1 MDYDAF
7 EDGFSYTSLGA
18 IHFKHHPGSGEKM
31 IFLHGLGGTT
41 RAWKRLMEH
50 MPEDLDIYLID
61 LLGHGESDAPEID
74 YTVSA
79 QFQVL
84 REFISLNNNGDSYIV
99 GHSYGGWVAAYY
111 ATQPYT
117 CKGLVLEDIAG
128 LKDEHDEVRA
138 SGQAEAMV
146 DKAMRTAMGE
156 GNKEYVIKGILSAF
170 YTETEEQLT
179 TQSLSKIKSRAL
191 IIWGAQDSVFPVKY
205 GKALQG
211 KIKDASLVV
220 IENADHDVNYE
231 QPEAVARAILDFIG
245 HARA

>member
-1 MDYDAF
+1 MDYEMF

-18 IHFKHHPGSGEKM
+18 IHFKHHPGIGEKL

-41 RAWKRLMEH
+41 LVWKRLMEQ
-50 MPEDLDIYLID
+50 MPDDLDIYLID
-61 LLGHGESDAPEID
+61 LLGHGESDAPDID

-79 QFQVL
+79 QFQAL

-128 LKDEHDEVRA
+128 LKDEQDEVRA
-138 SGQAEAMV
+138 SGAVKAKVDEATRV
-146 DKAMRTAMGE
+146 AMEE
-156 GNKEYVIKGILSAF
+156 GNKDYVIKSILSAL

-179 TQSLSKIKSRAL
+179 TQSLSMIKSRTL
-191 IIWGAQDSVFPVKY
+191 VIWGAQDSVFPVKY
-205 GKALQG
+205 GRALQD
-211 KIKDASLVV
+211 KIKGASLVV

-231 QPEAVARAILDFIG
+231 QPETVAKAILGFIG
-245 HARA
+245 RTTA